1 MKDFVAIDFET
12 ANRERTSICSVGLV
26 RVENGDIREKIYRLI
41 RPYPDYYSSWN
52 TRIHGLTYRDTAHAA
67 PFPEVWADISP
78 ELAGLPLV
86 AHNSPFDEDCLKAA
100 FRQYGMAYPDY
111 RFFLHVPGVSSGFRP
126 GITESSASNRRSPL
140 RFRSSGSPSC
150 AGRCRSLCLD
160 RPPDSV
166 KGREG
171 RAFAHI
177 ALVRHGRLILSI
189 IFFGKTLRKRFRLAV
204 FSYI

>member
-1 MKDFVAIDFET
+1 MNFKRNAMTCKKNLMLRFLLAILMSALRNGMKDFVAIDFET

-111 RFFLHVPGVSSGFRP
+111 RFFCTCR
-126 GITESSASNRRSPL
+126 ASRRV
-140 RFRSSGSPSC
+140 F
-150 AGRCRSLCLD
+150 
-160 RPPDSV
+160 
-166 KGREG
+166 GRELPNHQLQTVAARCG
-171 RAFAHI
+171 FDLRDHHHALADAEACAWI
-177 ALVRHGRLILSI
+177 ARLIL
-189 IFFGKTLRKRFRLAV
+189 
-204 FSYI
+204 

>member
-86 AHNSPFDEDCLKAA
+86 AHNSPFDEGCLKAA

-111 RFFLHVPGVSSGFRP
+111 RFFCTCR
-126 GITESSASNRRSPL
+126 ASRRV
-140 RFRSSGSPSC
+140 F
-150 AGRCRSLCLD
+150 
-160 RPPDSV
+160 
-166 KGREG
+166 GRELPNHQLQTVAARCG
-171 RAFAHI
+171 FDLRDHHHALADAEACAWI
-177 ALVRHGRLILSI
+177 ARLILSI

-204 FSYI
+204 FGYICIIPRPK

>member
-26 RVENGDIREKIYRLI
+26 RVENGDIREKIYCLI

-86 AHNSPFDEDCLKAA
+86 AHYSLNIFSEIQF
-100 FRQYGMAYPDY
+100 Y
-111 RFFLHVPGVSSGFRP
+111 RLSLYISYLQMFSFGLNTHEIS
-126 GITESSASNRRSPL
+126 
-140 RFRSSGSPSC
+140 RF
-150 AGRCRSLCLD
+150 
-160 RPPDSV
+160 
-166 KGREG
+166 
-171 RAFAHI
+171 
-177 ALVRHGRLILSI
+177 
-189 IFFGKTLRKRFRLAV
+189 
-204 FSYI
+204 

>member
-86 AHNSPFDEDCLKAA
+86 AHNSPFDEGCLKAA

-111 RFFLHVPGVSSGFRP
+111 RFFCTCR
-126 GITESSASNRRSPL
+126 ASRRV
-140 RFRSSGSPSC
+140 F
-150 AGRCRSLCLD
+150 
-160 RPPDSV
+160 
-166 KGREG
+166 GRELPNHQLQTVAARCG
-171 RAFAHI
+171 FDLRDHHHPLADAEACAWI
-177 ALVRHGRLILSI
+177 ARLIL
-189 IFFGKTLRKRFRLAV
+189 
-204 FSYI
+204 

>member
-86 AHNSPFDEDCLKAA
+86 AHNSPSMKA
-100 FRQYGMAYPDY
+100 
-111 RFFLHVPGVSSGFRP
+111 V
-126 GITESSASNRRSPL
+126 
-140 RFRSSGSPSC
+140 
-150 AGRCRSLCLD
+150 
-160 RPPDSV
+160 
-166 KGREG
+166 
-171 RAFAHI
+171 
-177 ALVRHGRLILSI
+177 
-189 IFFGKTLRKRFRLAV
+189 
-204 FSYI
+204 

>member
-86 AHNSPFDEDCLKAA
+86 AHNSPFDEGCLKAA
-100 FRQYGMAYPDY
+100 FRQYGMAYPNY
-111 RFFLHVPGVSSGFRP
+111 RFICTCR
-126 GITESSASNRRSPL
+126 ASRRV
-140 RFRSSGSPSC
+140 F
-150 AGRCRSLCLD
+150 
-160 RPPDSV
+160 
-166 KGREG
+166 GRELPNHQLQTVAARCG
-171 RAFAHI
+171 FDLRDHHHALADAEACAWI
-177 ALVRHGRLILSI
+177 ARLIL
-189 IFFGKTLRKRFRLAV
+189 
-204 FSYI
+204 

>member
-86 AHNSPFDEDCLKAA
+86 AHNSPFDEGCLKAA

-111 RFFLHVPGVSSGFRP
+111 RFFCTCRASRRVFGRELPNHQLQTVAARCGFYLRHFEVRHVLDGRLHVAHRTTDPADTDRKSTRLNSS
-126 GITESSASNRRSPL
+126 
-140 RFRSSGSPSC
+140 
-150 AGRCRSLCLD
+150 
-160 RPPDSV
+160 
-166 KGREG
+166 
-171 RAFAHI
+171 HI
-177 ALVRHGRLILSI
+177 L
-189 IFFGKTLRKRFRLAV
+189 
-204 FSYI
+204 

>member
-86 AHNSPFDEDCLKAA
+86 AHNSPFDEGCLKAA

-111 RFFLHVPGVSSGFRP
+111 RFFCTCRASRRVFGRELPNHQLQTVAARCGFD
-126 GITESSASNRRSPL
+126 L
-140 RFRSSGSPSC
+140 
-150 AGRCRSLCLD
+150 LCLD

-189 IFFGKTLRKRFRLAV
+189 IFFGKTLRKRLRLAV

>member
-86 AHNSPFDEDCLKAA
+86 AHNSPFDEGCLKAA

-111 RFFLHVPGVSSGFRP
+111 RFFCTCR
-126 GITESSASNRRSPL
+126 ANRRSPL
-140 RFRSSGSPSC
+140 RFRFAGSPSC

-177 ALVRHGRLILSI
+177 VLVRHGRLILSI
-189 IFFGKTLRKRFRLAV
+189 IFFGKTLRKRLRLAV

>member
-78 ELAGLPLV
+78 EL
-86 AHNSPFDEDCLKAA
+86 
-100 FRQYGMAYPDY
+100 
-111 RFFLHVPGVSSGFRP
+111 PGVSSGFRP

-140 RFRSSGSPSC
+140 RFRFAGSPSC

-177 ALVRHGRLILSI
+177 VLVRHGRLILSI
-189 IFFGKTLRKRFRLAV
+189 IFFGKTLRKRLRLAV

>member
-86 AHNSPFDEDCLKAA
+86 AHNSPFDEGCLKAA

-140 RFRSSGSPSC
+140 RFRFAGSPSC

-177 ALVRHGRLILSI
+177 VLVRHGRLILSI

>member
-78 ELAGLPLV
+78 LNL
-86 AHNSPFDEDCLKAA
+86 
-100 FRQYGMAYPDY
+100 
-111 RFFLHVPGVSSGFRP
+111 
-126 GITESSASNRRSPL
+126 
-140 RFRSSGSPSC
+140 
-150 AGRCRSLCLD
+150 LD
-160 RPPDSV
+160 RN
-166 KGREG
+166 GQ
-171 RAFAHI
+171 
-177 ALVRHGRLILSI
+177 
-189 IFFGKTLRKRFRLAV
+189 
-204 FSYI
+204 